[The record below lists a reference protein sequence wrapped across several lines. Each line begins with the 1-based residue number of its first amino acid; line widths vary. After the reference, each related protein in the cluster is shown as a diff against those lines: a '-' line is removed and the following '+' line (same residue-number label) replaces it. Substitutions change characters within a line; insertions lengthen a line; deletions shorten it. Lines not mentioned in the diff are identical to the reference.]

1 MGVSINTHKS
11 LGTGVHTHIVPPI
24 TSGFTNV
31 DSLLLGGVV
40 GQHAESNAAYTALNG
55 LSKASFSMWIKP
67 ISGGSGLRYVFHIGT
82 GGSAGSF
89 DAQLSMW
96 LYAGNRIQVDNNGSG
111 PYTRGSIASLNYG
124 SWNHIAVTCDGTQ
137 AINADKCRIYV
148 NGADVTTIS
157 NLSSFSTFVNATDEL
172 YVGESKTGK
181 YNPFNGNIDEFAIF
195 PGVQLTA
202 TQVTNIYNQGG
213 TAKPGDLMALSPQPS
228 LWWRMGDTDGGTGTV
243 LTDAAGSTNGT
254 LVNSA
259 SYTTD
264 VP

>member
-11 LGTGVHTHIVPPI
+11 LGTGIHTHILPPLADPY
-24 TSGFTNV
+24 TNV
-31 DSLLLGGVV
+31 DSLLLDGAI
-40 GQHAESNAAYTALNG
+40 GQYAESNAAYTALNG

-67 ISGGSGLRYVFHIGT
+67 ITGGSGLRYVFHIGNGGT
-82 GGSAGSF
+82 GF
-89 DAQLSMW
+89 DCQLSMW

-111 PYTRGSIASLNYG
+111 PYTRGSIATLNYG

-137 AINADKCRIYV
+137 VINADKCRIYV
-148 NGADVTTIS
+148 NGGDVTTIS
-157 NLSSFSTFVNATDEL
+157 NISSFSTFVNATDEL

-202 TQVTNIYNQGG
+202 TQVANIYNQGG
-213 TAKPGDLMALSPQPS
+213 AATPGNLMALSPQPS
-228 LWWRMGDTDGGTGTV
+228 LWWRMGDSDGGTGTV